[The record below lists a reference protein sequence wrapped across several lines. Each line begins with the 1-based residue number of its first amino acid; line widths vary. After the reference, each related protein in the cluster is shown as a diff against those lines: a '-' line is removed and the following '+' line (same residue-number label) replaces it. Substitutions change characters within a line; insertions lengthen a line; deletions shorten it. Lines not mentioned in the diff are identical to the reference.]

1 MAIRYFADPDG
12 TRWSMWPVQPTT
24 LTGSHLLAEQ
34 YRGGWLCFESAE
46 TGERYR
52 LSLEEVPPAWESLS
66 DDRLALVRRM
76 AVLTRAPSVTSTPIA
91 AQKAIIEEE
100 ARNRVSGPKAMVG
113 DDEDD

>member
-34 YRGGWLCFESAE
+34 YRGGWLCFESAQ

-52 LSLEEVPPAWESLS
+52 LSLDEVPPAWESFS

-76 AVLTRAPSVTSTPIA
+76 AVLTRSPSVTSTPIA
-91 AQKAIIEEE
+91 AHKAIIEEE

-113 DDEDD
+113 DDEDR